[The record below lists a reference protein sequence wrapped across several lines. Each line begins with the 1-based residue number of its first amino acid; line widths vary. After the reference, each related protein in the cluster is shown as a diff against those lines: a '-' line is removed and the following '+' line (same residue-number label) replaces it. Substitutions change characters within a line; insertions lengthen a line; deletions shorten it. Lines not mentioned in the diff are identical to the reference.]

1 MKPSRLQDHFNKIH
15 PDKKDKDVT
24 YYQDMK
30 KKYEIQPTISKL
42 FSSASKQDDD
52 GLRASYNISLLIA
65 KSGKPHTIGEDLILP
80 AIKETCQFSIQLD
93 ESTLPTNKALL
104 LSYVRFIKDEK
115 ICQELL
121 FATNLETDTKGETIF
136 NTLEKFCA
144 EKEIPLN
151 NILSIATDGAPA
163 MTGRHKGLIA
173 CLKNKDPD
181 VLAVHCVIHRQHL
194 VAKTLNE
201 RLHISLQYIIRSV
214 NKIRSN
220 SLNDRLFNQLCIAND
235 EDVNRLLLHTEV
247 RWLSKGTCLA
257 RFYNLFGSVI
267 EFLENKDPELRD
279 NLISSKKDIA
289 YLTDLYKLFNDVN
302 LQLQGD
308 DLNLI
313 KTKNSIA
320 AFVSKLLLYKRNIS
334 RREFNNFPNLSRVSF
349 NNDDL
354 LVYCQHLENLHRDF
368 KERFQDVLNM
378 DIPDWVLDPFSNV
391 NTAGSSQL
399 EEELIELTTNEELK
413 IKFKNGYQ
421 EFWLQKPI
429 SQLYPG

>member
-1 MKPSRLQDHFNKIH
+1 MSEAKKKRRQYCADYIKYGCIENPTNPSSPLCLICKKTFSNEAMKPSRLQDHFNKIH
-15 PDKKDKDVT
+15 PHNKDKDVT
-24 YYQDMK
+24 YFQDMK

-65 KSGKPHTIGEDLILP
+65 KTGKPHTIGEDLILP
-80 AIKETCQFSIQLD
+80 AIKEVITTVLHKPAADIIRKIHLSNSSVQRRIDEMAKNIEESLCNYLQTCQFSIQLE
-93 ESTLPTNKALL
+93 ESILPTNEALL
-104 LSYVRFIKDEK
+104 LSYVR
-115 ICQELL
+115 
-121 FATNLETDTKGETIF
+121 
-136 NTLEKFCA
+136 
-144 EKEIPLN
+144 
-151 NILSIATDGAPA
+151 
-163 MTGRHKGLIA
+163 
-173 CLKNKDPD
+173 
-181 VLAVHCVIHRQHL
+181 
-194 VAKTLNE
+194 
-201 RLHISLQYIIRSV
+201 SL

-220 SLNDRLFNQLCIAND
+220 SLNDRLFSQLCIAND
-235 EDVNRLLLHTEV
+235 EDFNRLLLHTEV
-247 RWLSKGTCLA
+247 RWLSKGTCLT

-320 AFVSKLLLYKRNIS
+320 AFLSKLLLYKRNIG

-349 NNDDL
+349 NNEDL

-368 KERFQDVLNM
+368 KEGFQDVLNM

-391 NTAGSSQL
+391 NTTGSSQL

-413 IKFKNGYQ
+413 IKFKNGYR
-421 EFWLQKPI
+421 EF
-429 SQLYPG
+429 

>member
-1 MKPSRLQDHFNKIH
+1 MVCYKFGYPF
-15 PDKKDKDVT
+15 P
-24 YYQDMK
+24 
-30 KKYEIQPTISKL
+30 
-42 FSSASKQDDD
+42 
-52 GLRASYNISLLIA
+52 
-65 KSGKPHTIGEDLILP
+65 
-80 AIKETCQFSIQLD
+80 
-93 ESTLPTNKALL
+93 
-104 LSYVRFIKDEK
+104 
-115 ICQELL
+115 
-121 FATNLETDTKGETIF
+121 KGETIF
-136 NTLEKFCA
+136 NTLEKFYA

-151 NILSIATDGAPA
+151 NILSVATYGAPA

-173 CLKNKDPD
+173 CLKNNVPD

-194 VAKTLNE
+194 VVKNLNE
-201 RLHISLQYIIRSV
+201 RLHISLQYVIRSV

-220 SLNDRLFNQLCIAND
+220 SLNDRLFSQLCIAND
-235 EDVNRLLLHTEV
+235 EDFNRLLLHTEV
-247 RWLSKGTCLA
+247 RWLSKGTCLT

-267 EFLENKDPELRD
+267 EFLENKDPELHD
-279 NLISSKKDIA
+279 NHISSKKDIA
-289 YLTDLYKLFNDVN
+289 YLTDLYKLFNYVN

-320 AFVSKLLLYKRNIS
+320 AFVSKLLLYKRNIG

-354 LVYCQHLENLHRDF
+354 VVYCQHLENLHRDF

-413 IKFKNGYQ
+413 IKFKNDYQ

-429 SQLYPG
+429 SQLYPGLWLIVQRFLIAFPSSYLAERGFSAVATLVTKKRNRLHVTERGDLRLFLSKIEPDINKLLKMHQIQPSH